1 MTEVLYPNG
10 YSSTGGPGIPRAM
23 SSIELRVDVKAL
35 EPEFWRRIK
44 ALMIHSGGTIG
55 VGGGARSTEA
65 QRLLFLSR
73 YHIDD
78 VNGTVRYNGHLW
90 AKNPGVASAAPPG
103 SSYHEDGTTPNGAL
117 AVDMVGDLTVL
128 RTDGYKFGLIEFA
141 DVNNEPWHAQPLE
154 LPHARRE
161 FDLPTM
167 YPLHAWQFPLTPA
180 PPPEGE
186 HMELA
191 VLTLNN
197 TQPKTTFLG
206 YVNLKP
212 TPGGGVNPQFWDVL
226 WIDGADPAAVKML
239 EDQINFGGAK
249 TYEFGEHVAKS
260 LWLLN
265 EDLPTSLLSDG
276 RPWSVS
282 DWGRV
287 GSKAA

>member
-1 MTEVLYPNG
+1 MLRDL
-10 YSSTGGPGIPRAM
+10 SIWWQM
-23 SSIELRVDVKAL
+23 SGHETARERLKAL
-35 EPEFWRRIK
+35 RQYKGISRED
-44 ALMIHSGGTIG
+44 
-55 VGGGARSTEA
+55 VARGLDISL
-65 QRLLFLSR
+65 R
-73 YHIDD
+73 
-78 VNGTVRYNGHLW
+78 TVYR
-90 AKNPGVASAAPPG
+90 
-103 SSYHEDGTTPNGAL
+103 HEDGTTPNGAL